1 MGEHFSSSSRDLVG
15 SFLRTYSFSLSLP
28 SLATPRLSSSE
39 ERLLPKLMPMLMPD
53 MDMEL
58 FPQQQFLLQ
67 CVTLSPKRFARIGP
81 SRPQE
86 KFATPNM
93 MKLLTP
99 QSLNIVKRLSPPSA
113 SRPSSAIVG
122 QDSKVVATGVVASPE
137 VTVAHG

>member
-1 MGEHFSSSSRDLVG
+1 MGRTLQLLVKRSGGKFSPHLIHFLIMK
-15 SFLRTYSFSLSLP
+15 FLLSLP

-39 ERLLPKLMPMLMPD
+39 ERLLPKLMLMLMPV

-58 FPQQQFLLQ
+58 FLLQ
-67 CVTLSPKRFARIGP
+67 CVTLSQKKCARIGP
-81 SRPQE
+81 LRPQE

-113 SRPSSAIVG
+113 SRPAPRADTALLS
-122 QDSKVVATGVVASPE
+122 
-137 VTVAHG
+137 

>member
-15 SFLRTYSFSLSLP
+15 SFLRTYSISLSLP

-39 ERLLPKLMPMLMPD
+39 ERLLPKLMLMLMPV

-58 FPQQQFLLQ
+58 FPQQLFLLQ
-67 CVTLSPKRFARIGP
+67 CVTLSQKKCARIGP
-81 SRPQE
+81 LRPQE

-113 SRPSSAIVG
+113 SRPAPRADTALLS
-122 QDSKVVATGVVASPE
+122 
-137 VTVAHG
+137 